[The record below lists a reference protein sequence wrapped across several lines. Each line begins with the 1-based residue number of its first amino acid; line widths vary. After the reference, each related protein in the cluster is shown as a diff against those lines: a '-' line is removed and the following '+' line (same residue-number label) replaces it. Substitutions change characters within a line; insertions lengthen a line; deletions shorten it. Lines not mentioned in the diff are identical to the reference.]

1 MAYPPRSSLNS
12 LSFSGDFNPC
22 SPEAGN
28 VLALGERGRPGRS
41 TAWNTLNGAFI
52 WITSLLLRHVDR
64 KKERQREKMV
74 ECLTWLLGWLRPSLP
89 CPSAPKWHASS
100 KNLVNCQV
108 FPWPSKISLKLS
120 IKLVGDFRATQELHR
135 NEYKFLSHPLQKQ
148 RHSAS
153 ANLPH
158 WTTLSIVQLLKKKPQ
173 QVPNLLGATGLRYLV
188 CTASAQSQVL
198 FLYDHLAQY
207 LKGPALRRAVVL
219 ATVTLPCW

>member
-1 MAYPPRSSLNS
+1 MPDL
-12 LSFSGDFNPC
+12 
-22 SPEAGN
+22 
-28 VLALGERGRPGRS
+28 V
-41 TAWNTLNGAFI
+41 
-52 WITSLLLRHVDR
+52 
-64 KKERQREKMV
+64 
-74 ECLTWLLGWLRPSLP
+74 GWLRPSLP

-158 WTTLSIVQLLKKKPQ
+158 WTTLSIVQLLKKS
-173 QVPNLLGATGLRYLV
+173 PNKCPTYLEQLDFGILYAPHQLKV
-188 CTASAQSQVL
+188 RSFFCTTTLHSIWRDQHCAALSFWPPWHCRVGRRLPWKKLSNYRASE
-198 FLYDHLAQY
+198 
-207 LKGPALRRAVVL
+207 
-219 ATVTLPCW
+219 